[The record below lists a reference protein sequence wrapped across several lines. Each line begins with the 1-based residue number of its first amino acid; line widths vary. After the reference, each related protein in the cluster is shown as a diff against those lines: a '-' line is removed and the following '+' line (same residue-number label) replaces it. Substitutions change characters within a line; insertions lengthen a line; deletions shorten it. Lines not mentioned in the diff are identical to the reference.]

1 MLFGEEEQVG
11 DRGGDV
17 DSNERFLRAVSVAV
31 TVPAALQD
39 QGGEKRDQESA
50 CGGGK
55 PNAGEET
62 TYVGDDQ
69 GDGGEHRRMGGRG
82 G

>member
-39 QGGEKRDQESA
+39 QGGEKKNQEGA
-50 CGGGK
+50 CGG
-55 PNAGEET
+55 E
-62 TYVGDDQ
+62 
-69 GDGGEHRRMGGRG
+69 
-82 G
+82 

>member
-39 QGGEKRDQESA
+39 QGGEKRDQKDA
-50 CGGGK
+50 L
-55 PNAGEET
+55 
-62 TYVGDDQ
+62 
-69 GDGGEHRRMGGRG
+69 RGREPYASE
-82 G
+82 